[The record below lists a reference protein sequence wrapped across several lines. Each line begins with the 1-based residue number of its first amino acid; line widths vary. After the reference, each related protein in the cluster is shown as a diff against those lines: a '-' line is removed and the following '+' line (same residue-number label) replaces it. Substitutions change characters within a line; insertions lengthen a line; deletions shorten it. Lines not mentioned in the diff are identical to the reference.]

1 MDSLQALSSV
11 LRGVIAE
18 EGNASIKLR
27 GLLSMCEMAEKI
39 IKENVQKENKCTR
52 PDLVDCHA
60 KVGTDGRC
68 MNAFTCPSI
77 PTNEREKEIRKE
89 CADRADKWLDDQ
101 TKDCEILDDP
111 DFKRLKIKQ
120 HAQLRAAIEGKE

>member
-1 MDSLQALSSV
+1 MNSLQALVVV

-52 PDLVDCHA
+52 PD
-60 KVGTDGRC
+60 
-68 MNAFTCPSI
+68 
-77 PTNEREKEIRKE
+77 REKKIRKK

-101 TKDCEILDDP
+101 TKDCEILDNP
-111 DFKRLKIKQ
+111 DFERLKIKQ